1 MNQKETTDNLTIS
14 SMHKHHRWRMAFFG
28 LVILIAGVVIG
39 GALMMIVVPHKLM
52 RPPRGQELGVLKM
65 IPRLQ
70 HNLGLSPEQVEKIEP
85 ILKENMERLNEIRW
99 DACGQIRGTLEQM
112 NEQVSEILT
121 EEQQRTWKHSFSRL
135 QRPLGPGGLR
145 RGNGVGGPRYRRGQQ
160 ERMRRGPGSGPGPF
174 GPGRSPAGPNFP
186 RRGFGPAPLRP
197 DEEPVNR
204 DL

>member
-1 MNQKETTDNLTIS
+1 
-14 SMHKHHRWRMAFFG
+14 MAFFG

-39 GALMMIVVPHKLM
+39 GALMMIVAPHKLM
-52 RPPRGQELGVLKM
+52 SPPHGSEFSVLKM

-70 HNLGLSPEQVEKIEP
+70 HDLGLSPEQVEKIEP

-99 DACGQIRGTLEQM
+99 DASDQIRGTLEQM

-121 EEQQRTWKHSFSRL
+121 EEQLRTWKHSFSRL
-135 QRPLGPGGLR
+135 QRPLGPGGPR
-145 RGNGVGGPRYRRGQQ
+145 RGNGAGGHRYRRGQQ

-174 GPGRSPAGPNFP
+174 DPGRSPAGPNFP
-186 RRGFGPAPLRP
+186 RRDFGPTPLRP
-197 DEEPVNR
+197 DEEPVNQ